1 MTAMG
6 ARDAALEALEKC
18 RRDGAWSGAA
28 IDSVIK
34 KAGLD
39 GREAALASRLS
50 LGVLQNGS
58 LCDFYIGAF
67 CTQGVKKLEPKLRD
81 ILRLGVYQLVFL
93 DKIPPRAA
101 VNESVALCRRCGLDR
116 AAGLVN
122 AVLRRVGEHRNS
134 LPPIPNAGSAEHLSI
149 KYSHPIWLVERL
161 IAERGYDFTE
171 AFLRCCNTPPG
182 LDIQVNTLKVS
193 ADDYARALARADIAH
208 TLCDFPH
215 GCITLPGGSVTA
227 LPGFEEG
234 LFCVQ
239 DRAARMAV
247 DIAAP
252 MAGMRVLDACSAP
265 GGKAF
270 AAAVRME
277 NRGEI
282 LACDIHEKKLALIRQ
297 GAERLGIDIIKTE
310 ARDAR
315 CADAALEGAFDIVI
329 ADVPCSGIG
338 VIRKKPEIRCKS
350 EGEIAGLP
358 AIQRDILA
366 NLSHF
371 VKPGGALLYSTCT
384 VLKCEN
390 EAVVKSFLESYNDYE
405 LEPFMLGAERV
416 ESGMRTFFPNTDG
429 TDGFFAARLKRIK

>member
-1 MTAMG
+1 MTTMG

-50 LGVLQNGS
+50 LGVLQNSS
-58 LCDFYIGAF
+58 LCDFYIGEF
-67 CTQGVKKLEPKLRD
+67 CTQSVKKLEPKLRD

-101 VNESVALCRRCGLDR
+101 VNESVALSRRCGLDR

-122 AVLRRVGEHRNS
+122 AVLRRVGENKNS
-134 LPPIPNAGSAEHLSI
+134 LPAIPNAGSAEHLSI
-149 KYSHPIWLVERL
+149 KYSHPIWLVDRL
-161 IAERGYDFTE
+161 ITERGYDFTE
-171 AFLRCCNTPPG
+171 AFLRCCNTPPR

-193 ADDYARALARADIAH
+193 ADDYARALARSDISH
-208 TLCDFPH
+208 TLCDFPS
-215 GCITLPGGSVTA
+215 GCITLHGGSVTA

-234 LFCVQ
+234 LFYVQ

-247 DIAAP
+247 EIAAP
-252 MAGMRVLDACSAP
+252 TPGMRVLDACSAP

-270 AAAVRME
+270 SAAVRME
-277 NRGEI
+277 NRGSI

-297 GAERLGIDIIKTE
+297 GAERLGIDIITTE

-315 CADAALEGAFDIVI
+315 RSDAALEGAFDVVI

-350 EGEIAGLP
+350 EDEIAGLP

-366 NLSHF
+366 NLSRF
-371 VKPGGALLYSTCT
+371 VKPGGTLLYSTCT
-384 VLKCEN
+384 VLECEN
-390 EAVVKSFLESYNDYE
+390 EAVVKGFLESYNDYA
-405 LEPFMLGAERV
+405 LEPFTLGAERA

-429 TDGFFAARLKRIK
+429 TDGFFAAKLKRIK

>member
-1 MTAMG
+1 MG

-50 LGVLQNGS
+50 LGVLQNSS
-58 LCDFYIGAF
+58 LCDFYIGEF
-67 CTQGVKKLEPKLRD
+67 CTQSVKKLEPKLRD

-101 VNESVALCRRCGLDR
+101 VNESVALSRRCGIDR

-122 AVLRRVGEHRNS
+122 AVLRRVGENKNS
-134 LPPIPNAGSAEHLSI
+134 LPAIPNAGSAEHLSI
-149 KYSHPIWLVERL
+149 KYSHPIWLVDRL
-161 IAERGYDFTE
+161 ITEHGYDFTE
-171 AFLRCCNTPPG
+171 TFLRCCNTLPG

-193 ADDYARALARADIAH
+193 ADDYARALARSDIAH
-208 TLCDFPH
+208 TLCDFPS
-215 GCITLPGGSVTA
+215 GCITLHGGSVTA

-234 LFCVQ
+234 LFYVQ

-247 DIAAP
+247 EIAAP
-252 MAGMRVLDACSAP
+252 TPGMRVLDACSAP

-270 AAAVRME
+270 SAAVRME
-277 NRGEI
+277 NRGSI
-282 LACDIHEKKLALIRQ
+282 LTCDIHEKKLALIRQ
-297 GAERLGIDIIKTE
+297 GAERLGIDIITTE

-315 CADAALEGAFDIVI
+315 RSDAALEGAFDVVI

-350 EGEIAGLP
+350 EDEIAGLP

-366 NLSHF
+366 NLSRF
-371 VKPGGALLYSTCT
+371 VKPGGTLLYSTCT
-384 VLKCEN
+384 VLECEN
-390 EAVVKSFLESYNDYE
+390 EAVVKGFLESYNDYA
-405 LEPFMLGAERV
+405 LEPFTLGAERA

-429 TDGFFAARLKRIK
+429 TDGFFAAKLKRIK